1 MIYFW
6 VEMIVKTE
14 YHWRGKKTAHQ
25 RIARAGCHMWERCQ
39 CCLCWVALCS
49 LHSRGPCH
57 REFRRPQQCLRWQY
71 DWWADTR
78 ADGPFTRHPRLA
90 HTEGEREFLT
100 HTYTHT
106 CCPHC
111 WASSSMKQCL
121 NQSVFRTAVAKDIHL
136 LDISTAENQTH
147 TLQYNYS
154 STSSLLIK
162 VTIPVTIFYSH

>member
-1 MIYFW
+1 
-6 VEMIVKTE
+6 
-14 YHWRGKKTAHQ
+14 
-25 RIARAGCHMWERCQ
+25 MWERCQ

-90 HTEGEREFLT
+90 HTEGEREFLSHT
-100 HTYTHT
+100 HTHT

-111 WASSSMKQCL
+111 WASCSMKQCL
-121 NQSVFRTAVAKDIHL
+121 NQSVFRTASRQRYTSAGHQHCW
-136 LDISTAENQTH
+136 EPNTH
-147 TLQYNYS
+147 THTHTNYS
-154 STSSLLIK
+154 TITVLLPHYSLKSQFQWPYFIHMLN
-162 VTIPVTIFYSH
+162 T